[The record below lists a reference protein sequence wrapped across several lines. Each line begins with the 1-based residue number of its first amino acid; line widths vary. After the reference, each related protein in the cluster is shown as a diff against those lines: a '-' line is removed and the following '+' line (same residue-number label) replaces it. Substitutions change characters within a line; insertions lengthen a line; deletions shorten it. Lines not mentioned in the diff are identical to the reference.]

1 MYWTTKTGEEL
12 KISNMKTSHIENC
25 IKLLE
30 RNAKNGVHTM
40 INCGYAP
47 DNDYIEYEE
56 NIIYGEEYLDI
67 TSYKELNE
75 ELNNRKLITNNNMDN
90 LMEQVVEK
98 QKRLD
103 QLHNELMMKLK
114 LEDRQL
120 VKDVVKLEIELS
132 KFDK

>member
-1 MYWTTKTGEEL
+1 
-12 KISNMKTSHIENC
+12 
-25 IKLLE
+25 
-30 RNAKNGVHTM
+30 
-40 INCGYAP
+40 
-47 DNDYIEYEE
+47 
-56 NIIYGEEYLDI
+56 
-67 TSYKELNE
+67 
-75 ELNNRKLITNNNMDN
+75 MDN

-103 QLHNELMMKLK
+103 QLHNELIMKLK